1 MGSAS
6 VFYCTMYDDFVGH
19 IDKFEAFVHEYLD
32 DEKEVEDLCMKCD
45 LTKRQWECVQRYCVM
60 PQSVLKAK
68 RNKICWDK
76 LMMEYEG
83 FTDEFVYEMGDYLD
97 FHTVVLFS
105 DKVSEECLR
114 HFADR
119 LPWQTLSEHRVMS
132 FEFMDEF
139 KDRMYWDDVTAL
151 WINKDRISEEFL
163 ERYSDYVNFLF
174 MSKYCACL
182 STDMLEKFKDKLD
195 WDTLTLYRKWTLD
208 EAKRFYDRINWSR
221 VERNE
226 GNFHYSLSKMRNM
239 RQKAWK
245 AIEKD
250 ERIREKA

>member
-6 VFYCTMYDDFVGH
+6 VFYCTMYDDFEKDIGKFHEFINDYVDD
-19 IDKFEAFVHEYLD
+19 DKEM
-32 DEKEVEDLCMKCD
+32 EDLCLKCD
-45 LTKRQWECVQRYCVM
+45 LTKEQWEHIQYYRKI
-60 PQSVLKAK
+60 PLSVLKAK
-68 RNKICWDK
+68 RDKICWDK
-76 LMMEYEG
+76 LMMEYED
-83 FTDEFVYEMGDYLD
+83 FTDDFVYEIGDRLN

-105 DKVSEECLR
+105 YKVSDDCLR

-151 WINKDRISEEFL
+151 WINKDLISEEFL

-174 MSKYCACL
+174 VSKYCACL

-208 EAKRFYDRINWSR
+208 EVKRFYGRINWSR

-226 GNFHYSLSKMRNM
+226 GNFHHSLSKMRDM
-239 RQKAWK
+239 RRKAWK
-245 AIEKD
+245 AMEKD